1 MPGLVALPV
10 SLLPATAISQG
21 LARSGAVLRA
31 GDRVVIEAPL
41 GVYGA
46 DRPQASPKPLVTHLL
61 FVAGAVKT
69 EHEALT
75 ESITREPALDGR
87 SRGAP

>member
-1 MPGLVALPV
+1 MALPV

-61 FVAGAVKT
+61 FVAGAVSQAPT
-69 EHEALT
+69 LCLETGRLLALFILPQ
-75 ESITREPALDGR
+75 SQVRQARL
-87 SRGAP
+87 